1 MLRLATIRN
10 RATSVAQLA
19 VNCFAA
25 FARRH
30 PAYPG
35 SSRMW
40 THVTK
45 FCNNSRDGQNRPFQ
59 LFVPCN
65 FRSKSPLNN
74 MRTSFGCNL
83 LREKLNWI
91 KLINRKS
98 YEELVKE
105 MVIINAYIPRDTK
118 SVEYELADLLQICKK
133 QKYIITWGVHEMI
146 GKWANSDWQ
155 F

>member
-1 MLRLATIRN
+1 
-10 RATSVAQLA
+10 
-19 VNCFAA
+19 
-25 FARRH
+25 
-30 PAYPG
+30 
-35 SSRMW
+35 
-40 THVTK
+40 
-45 FCNNSRDGQNRPFQ
+45 
-59 LFVPCN
+59 
-65 FRSKSPLNN
+65 

-133 QKYIITWGVHEMI
+133 QKYIITQGVREMI
-146 GKWANSDWQ
+146 GK
-155 F
+155 